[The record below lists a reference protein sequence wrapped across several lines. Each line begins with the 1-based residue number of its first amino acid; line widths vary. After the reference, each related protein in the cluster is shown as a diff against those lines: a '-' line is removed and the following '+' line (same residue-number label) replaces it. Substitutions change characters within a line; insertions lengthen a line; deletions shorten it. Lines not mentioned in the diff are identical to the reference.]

1 MKKIGLGIL
10 IVCSVGLLTSCKT
23 SEVEMINTERV
34 DSKNIEQINLSYKS
48 EDLRFFIGSEDEI
61 VIEEYLGS
69 EKDKATV
76 RTQNGRLSIESGKN
90 DKWRILPTLTNH
102 VDIYLPKEYQ
112 KDLIIETNSG
122 SVELADSF
130 ELNKVSIE
138 QNSGD
143 LKIKEIKADE
153 MSFRTSS
160 GSLKGDLLD
169 SDNIKAASNS
179 GSVKFG
185 KILGNADLE
194 TKSGSIKTSF
204 VSVSKNVQAV
214 SKSGN
219 VSIELPKNL
228 SFDFQ
233 GETKSGSFLTDYEMS
248 LSGPEEVVTASI
260 GNGDKKIV
268 KIKTNSGNIELTKR

>member
-23 SEVEMINTERV
+23 NEVEMINTERV

-76 RTQNGRLSIESGKN
+76 RAQNGRLSIESGKN

>member
-23 SEVEMINTERV
+23 NEVEMINTERV

-122 SVELADSF
+122 FVELADSF

-169 SDNIKAASNS
+169 SDNIKVASNS

>member
-1 MKKIGLGIL
+1 M
-10 IVCSVGLLTSCKT
+10 
-23 SEVEMINTERV
+23 
-34 DSKNIEQINLSYKS
+34 
-48 EDLRFFIGSEDEI
+48 
-61 VIEEYLGS
+61 
-69 EKDKATV
+69 
-76 RTQNGRLSIESGKN
+76 GKN

-102 VDIYLPKEYQ
+102 VHIYLPKEYQ

-130 ELNKVSIE
+130 ELNKVTIE

-169 SDNIKAASNS
+169 SDNIKVASNS

-248 LSGPEEVVTASI
+248 LSGPEEVIAASI